1 MGYVRM
7 GKMLENQNI
16 DYKEKFGDRVLKDL
30 SAFANTEGGTVI
42 IGVSKDGKVKGID
55 LSNEYLEKITE
66 KIVGKLGIHPEI
78 EIEKIKEGKKILK
91 ISVRKSSIP
100 ISFDGK
106 YYERV
111 GNTTREMKPERLKQF
126 FLKGT
131 NWDSLINEDAKFN
144 EIDEETVRIF
154 IRMGKAK
161 GRFTVFDENIDIKT
175 LFEHLKLS
183 NKGKLTNAAIILFGK
198 DPQRYFLNAVLRV
211 IRLKNEITPIGDRLI
226 GGNLFRQ
233 VIEGEEAIK
242 NFLGVRYEIKEF
254 EREEIWDYPLP
265 AIREALINALIHRD
279 YFRWNVQ
286 TQIKIFDDYIWFYNI
301 GGLPEGITLDELKQP
316 HSSVPRNPLVV
327 HIFYLAGFIEEIGSG
342 IGRIMDS
349 IKSAGLPEPEFKE
362 EMGGFSVYFR
372 KDIYTEEYLRKMG
385 LNERQIK
392 AVMYVKEKGRI
403 TNKEYQE
410 LINTTKRTAS
420 RDLKD
425 LTEKE
430 ILEQVGDTGKGTYY
444 ILKTHKGHKGDK
456 GDIKGTQR
464 GQIQKR
470 GN

>member
-1 MGYVRM
+1 MGSIKVR
-7 GKMLENQNI
+7 KIIEQKDI

-42 IGVSKDGKVKGID
+42 IGIAENGEIKGIN
-55 LSNEYLEKITE
+55 LTNKELERITE
-66 KIVGKLGIHPEI
+66 KIVGKLGIHPDI
-78 EIEKIKEGKKILK
+78 EIEEVEGKKILK
-91 ISVRKSSIP
+91 ISVQKSRIP

-111 GNTTREMKPERLKQF
+111 GNTSREMKPERLRQF
-126 FLKGT
+126 FLKGA
-131 NWDSLINEDAKFN
+131 NWDSLINEEAEFN
-144 EIDEETVRIF
+144 EIDEETVRMF

-161 GRFTVFDENIDIKT
+161 GRLTVFDENVNIKT

-183 NKGKLTNAAIILFGK
+183 NKDKLTNAAIILFGK

-211 IRLKNEITPIGDRLI
+211 IRLKNEITPVGDRLI
-226 GGNLFRQ
+226 GGNLFKQ

-242 NFLGVRYEIKEF
+242 NFLGVRYEIKGLV
-254 EREEIWDYPLP
+254 REEIWDYPLP

-301 GGLPEGITLDELKQP
+301 GGLPEGITLDKLKEP
-316 HSSVPRNPLVV
+316 HSSVPRNPLIV
-327 HIFYLAGFIEEIGSG
+327 HIFYLAGFIEEMGTG
-342 IGRIMDS
+342 IGRIMEAMS
-349 IKSAGLPEPEFKE
+349 KAGLPEPEFKE

-392 AVMYVKEKGRI
+392 AVMYVKKKGRI
-403 TNKEYQE
+403 TNREYQE
-410 LINTTKRTAS
+410 LTGVS
-420 RDLKD
+420 RQMATID
-425 LTEKE
+425 LTQLVKIG
-430 ILEQVGDTGKGTYY
+430 ILSRSGKGGAGVTYK
-444 ILKTHKGHKGDK
+444 LTKLT
-456 GDIKGTQR
+456 
-464 GQIQKR
+464 
-470 GN
+470 NN